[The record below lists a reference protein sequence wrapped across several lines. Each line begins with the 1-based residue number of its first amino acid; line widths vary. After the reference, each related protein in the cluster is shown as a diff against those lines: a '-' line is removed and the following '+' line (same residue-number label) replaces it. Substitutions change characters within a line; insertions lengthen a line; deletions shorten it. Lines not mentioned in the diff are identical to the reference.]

1 MRERRERGEGMRRE
15 EFKKELEIRTRRF
28 AVQILNALA
37 KFPERRVLN
46 VIVYQL
52 AKSATS
58 VGANYRETNRAESKD
73 DFIHKLSIVVKEA
86 SETVYWL
93 EICQE
98 TDALSPE
105 ERENVVP
112 LLTEAKELYALFQS
126 ISRSVRHP

>member
-1 MRERRERGEGMRRE
+1 MRRE
-15 EFKKELEIRTRRF
+15 EFKQELEVRTRRF

-37 KFPERRVLN
+37 SLPERRVLK

-58 VGANYRETNRAESKD
+58 VGANYREANRAESKD
-73 DFIHKLSIVVKEA
+73 DFVHKLGIVVKEA

-98 TDALSPE
+98 VDALSPE
-105 ERENVVP
+105 EKEKVAP
-112 LLTEAKELYALFQS
+112 LLSEAKELYALFQS